1 MNRFLLSD
9 SYKNWEEVQELKGS
23 YCRASSM
30 RCLSLLLVCG
40 RCELLF
46 QFHTSLKFSNSNDTW
61 LSFELET
68 VPLSL
73 CICFSLILLFSC
85 LSGQRHNSGHFFR
98 HFSVFGRALIGLDRY
113 FLSLDD
119 NCC

>member
-1 MNRFLLSD
+1 MSRFLLCD
-9 SYKNWEEVQELKGS
+9 SYKNLEEVQELKGFLLQS
-23 YCRASSM
+23 VLNAM
-30 RCLSLLLVCG
+30 SLLLVCG

-68 VPLSL
+68 VSLSL